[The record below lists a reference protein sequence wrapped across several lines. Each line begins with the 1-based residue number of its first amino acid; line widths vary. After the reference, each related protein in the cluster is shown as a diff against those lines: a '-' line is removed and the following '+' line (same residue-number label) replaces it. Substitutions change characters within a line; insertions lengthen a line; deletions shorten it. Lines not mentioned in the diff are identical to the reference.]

1 MQDEVLALQTYFD
14 SYLGAYKERSASGRP
29 TTSDAQ
35 HFESGVLNNYDY
47 FTTSG
52 WKLH

>member
-1 MQDEVLALQTYFD
+1 MLALRTYFD
-14 SYLGAYKERSASGRP
+14 SYSGTNKVRSTSGRP
-29 TTSDAQ
+29 TMRDAQ
-35 HFESGVLNNYDY
+35 HSESGVLNNYDY